1 MVLQRLFQPSTH
13 RIAGQ
18 ALYEA
23 ATRQARQPAFYAE
36 LSVPDT
42 VEGRFELYTLHV
54 VLLIHRLRG
63 IEGETARVS
72 QALFDAYIQA
82 LDDALREMGV
92 GDLAVAKKMRKLG
105 EAFYGRAK
113 GYQTILASPDMEGL
127 AALIERTVYAD
138 VDQPS
143 TDRLV
148 GYVQRSVAAL
158 ASTSV
163 EDVVAAR
170 LNWPEIAA

>member
-1 MVLQRLFQPSTH
+1 VVLQRLFQPSAH
-13 RIAGQ
+13 RVAGQ

-23 ATRQARQPAFYAE
+23 ATRQARQPAFYAD
-36 LSVPDT
+36 LAVPDT

-54 VLLIHRLRG
+54 VLLIHRLKG
-63 IEGETARVS
+63 IEGEAAKVS
-72 QALFDAYIQA
+72 QSLFDAYLQA

-138 VDQPS
+138 VEQPS
-143 TDRLV
+143 TDRVV

-158 ASTSV
+158 ARTPV
-163 EDVVAAR
+163 DDVLAAQ
-170 LNWPEIAA
+170 LNWPEIAG

>member
-1 MVLQRLFQPSTH
+1 VVLQRLFQPSTH

-113 GYQTILASPDMEGL
+113 AYQTEMEGL